1 MIFFTGSID
10 NKGMCD
16 MSDLREELELEAL
29 EEILEEEFNPEL
41 FYKAL
46 SNALEQLE
54 HYSAEAA

>member
-1 MIFFTGSID
+1 
-10 NKGMCD
+10 

-29 EEILEEEFNPEL
+29 EEMLEEEFNPEL

-54 HYSAEAA
+54 QYSAEAA